1 MTMTVTKNA
10 DDVLRHINVIERLAI
25 DVTEVAVQVWKDK
38 QLPAVMA
45 AIRTMNADPE
55 QYIGLN
61 RTEIM
66 ERLITAAFP
75 TENTALIVGAIKQKY
90 GI

>member
-25 DVTEVAVQVWKDK
+25 DVTEVAVQVWKDE

-45 AIRTMNADPE
+45 AIRAMNADPE

-66 ERLITAAFP
+66 ERLVAAAFP